1 MARFSDQAFHYSRNL
16 SIKLPPPSIWKVMV
30 SRALLISPDANTVSA
45 LTQVL
50 AEMEL
55 AVEECRD
62 VTSASQSISQQ
73 TYEVVVIDCPDQL
86 ASDALTRR
94 ARFSKPNQAS
104 LLVSVVNAQS
114 NVHAAFAA
122 GANFVLYRPIS
133 PERARASLRAASHLI
148 RRDKRRHPRM
158 PVHATATISYPSV
171 ESAPATLI
179 DLSSEGL
186 ALQCEQRLPTKSK
199 VYFRF
204 NLPGQMRWIQLAGE
218 TVWQDSSGRAG
229 IRFVQVPHFARVLL
243 QEWLNTKA
251 SVQQS
256 SVTVQIPLAAQAQSA
271 LSSSD
276 RREQARHA
284 CQLGTE
290 VYRLGGTVPHRCHLT
305 DISTGGCYVET
316 LEPFAKGTQV
326 EMVVRTEDFKF
337 RSTGVVKVAHPGV
350 GMGVEFASQTPIQ
363 KDQVQRLIKIVSQS
377 KEDSPVFRF

>member
-1 MARFSDQAFHYSRNL
+1 MA
-16 SIKLPPPSIWKVMV
+16 
-30 SRALLISPDANTVSA
+30 SRALLISPDANIISV
-45 LTQVL
+45 LGQVL

-55 AVEECRD
+55 AADECFD
-62 VTSASQSISQQ
+62 SACAPESI
-73 TYEVVVIDCPDQL
+73 TERPYEVILIDCPDQ
-86 ASDALTRR
+86 AESD
-94 ARFSKPNQAS
+94 S
-104 LLVSVVNAQS
+104 LLRRVRLSKINQSSLVVSVVNEQT
-114 NVHAAFAA
+114 NVQAAFAA

-148 RRDKRRHPRM
+148 RRDKRRQPRM
-158 PVHATATISYPSV
+158 PVHAPATISYPSV

-179 DLSSEGL
+179 DLSEEGL
-186 ALQCEQRLPTKSK
+186 ALQCEQRLPTKNK

-243 QEWLNTKA
+243 QEWLSSRA

-256 SVTVQIPLAAQAQSA
+256 KVTVQIPVLKTASPVLSA
-271 LSSSD
+271 SD

-290 VYRLGGTVPHRCHLT
+290 VYRVGAPVPHRCHLT

-316 LEPFAKGTQV
+316 PEPFSRGTQV

-337 RSTGVVKVAHPGV
+337 RSFGVVKVVHPGF
-350 GMGVEFASQTPIQ
+350 GMGVEFASQNSAQ
-363 KDQVQRLIKIVSQS
+363 RDQVQRLIKIVFQN
-377 KEDSPVFRF
+377 KDDAPAFRF